1 MRSLLLILLI
11 SSVCI
16 ACGPSA
22 PDNSSADTTSA
33 TEPATSS
40 DNSAASSTPE
50 TVAVASPA
58 GETLSEDE
66 APSSGTI
73 EFDDPW
79 IRMVPSVSPNSAAYV
94 SITNGTEDSVTLTS
108 ISSQV
113 ADRIE
118 IHNVEVDD
126 AGTMSMFKINSLAI
140 DPDSTTMLEP
150 SGAHIMIY
158 GLKEPLNEGEMVT
171 MLMSF
176 DNQPP
181 IPVNFSVK

>member
-16 ACGPSA
+16 ACERSAQENSNSNNSASA
-22 PDNSSADTTSA
+22 PV
-33 TEPATSS
+33 
-40 DNSAASSTPE
+40 DNSAGSPNNNNSSDL
-50 TVAVASPA
+50 AVVDEPLA
-58 GETLSEDE
+58 EDE
-66 APSSGTI
+66 LPSSGTI
-73 EFDDPW
+73 EVDNPW

-94 SITNGTEDSVTLTS
+94 SISNGTEESVTLTG
-108 ISSQV
+108 ISSQL

-118 IHNVEVDD
+118 IHNVEVDA
-126 AGTMSMFKINSLAI
+126 AGTMSMFEIDSLEI
-140 DPDSTTMLEP
+140 EPDSTTVLEP

-158 GLKEPLNEGEMVT
+158 GLKEPLTEGEMVT
-171 MLMSF
+171 MMLSF

>member
-22 PDNSSADTTSA
+22 QENSTSTTEPTSTTDTSA
-33 TEPATSS
+33 V
-40 DNSAASSTPE
+40 SSTSEIVATVEEPE
-50 TVAVASPA
+50 
-58 GETLSEDE
+58 EDL
-66 APSSGTI
+66 PSSGTI
-73 EFDDPW
+73 EFDSPW

-94 SITNGTEDSVTLTS
+94 SIHNGTDDSVTLTG

-118 IHNVEVDD
+118 IHNVDVDE
-126 AGTMSMFKINSLAI
+126 AGTMSMFEIDSLVI

-150 SGAHIMIY
+150 GGAHIMIF
-158 GLKEPLNEGEMVT
+158 GLKEPLNEGQMVT
-171 MLMSF
+171 MLLSF

>member
-1 MRSLLLILLI
+1 MRSLLLILFI

-22 PDNSSADTTSA
+22 PENSSTETAST
-33 TEPATSS
+33 TEPVTTA
-40 DNSAASSTPE
+40 DNSAVSSTPE
-50 TVAVASPA
+50 PAAVASPA
-58 GETLSEDE
+58 GEALAEDE

-73 EFDDPW
+73 EFDGPW

-108 ISSQV
+108 VSSQV

-126 AGTMSMFKINSLAI
+126 AGTMSMFQIDSLVI
-140 DPDSTTMLEP
+140 DPDSTTSLEP
-150 SGAHIMIY
+150 SGAHIMIF
-158 GLKEPLNEGEMVT
+158 GLKEPLKEGEMVT

>member
-22 PDNSSADTTSA
+22 PENSGTETISTAEPTS
-33 TEPATSS
+33 
-40 DNSAASSTPE
+40 NSAE
-50 TVAVASPA
+50 TIAAV
-58 GETLSEDE
+58 EELEEDP
-66 APSSGTI
+66 PSSGTI
-73 EFDDPW
+73 EFDNPW

-94 SITNGTEDSVTLTS
+94 SIHNGTVDSVTLTG
-108 ISSQV
+108 ITSQV

-118 IHNVEVDD
+118 IHNVEVDA
-126 AGTMSMFKINSLAI
+126 AGTMSMFEIDSLVV
-140 DPDSTTMLEP
+140 DPDSTTLLEP

-176 DNQPP
+176 DDQPP

>member
-22 PDNSSADTTSA
+22 PDTTSSETTTEATSTSDTSAVSSA
-33 TEPATSS
+33 
-40 DNSAASSTPE
+40 PE

-58 GETLSEDE
+58 GEALPEDE

-73 EFDDPW
+73 EFENPW

-94 SITNGTEDSVTLTS
+94 SISNGTEDSVTLTR

-113 ADRIE
+113 AERIE
-118 IHNVEVDD
+118 IHNVEVDA
-126 AGTMSMFKINSLAI
+126 AGTMSMFAI
-140 DPDSTTMLEP
+140 DELMIEPDSTTMLEP

-158 GLKEPLNEGEMVT
+158 GLKEPLTEGEMVT

>member
-1 MRSLLLILLI
+1 MRSLLLILLT

-22 PDNSSADTTSA
+22 PDNSDTNTAA
-33 TEPATSS
+33 TDDTNMVNDDSG
-40 DNSAASSTPE
+40 SSTSDS
-50 TVAVASPA
+50 VAVASPP
-58 GETLSEDE
+58 GEPLAEDE

-73 EFDDPW
+73 EFENPW
-79 IRMVPSVSPNSAAYV
+79 IRMVPSVSPNSAAYLNI
-94 SITNGTEDSVTLTS
+94 SNGTEEIVTLTN

-118 IHNVEVDD
+118 VHNVEVD
-126 AGTMSMFKINSLAI
+126 AQGTMSMFKIDSLDI
-140 DPDSTTMLEP
+140 EPDSTTSLAP
-150 SGAHIMIY
+150 GGAHIMIY

-171 MLMSF
+171 MLLSF

>member
-1 MRSLLLILLI
+1 MRSLLLILFI

-22 PDNSSADTTSA
+22 PDNTDTETT
-33 TEPATSS
+33 TEPTTTGTDAVSNGTES
-40 DNSAASSTPE
+40 
-50 TVAVASPA
+50 VAVASPA
-58 GETLSEDE
+58 GEAVPEDE

-73 EFDDPW
+73 EFDNPW

-94 SITNGTEDSVTLTS
+94 SISNGTEDAVTLTG

-118 IHNVEVDD
+118 IHNVEVDA
-126 AGTMSMFKINSLAI
+126 AGTMSMFAINELMI
-140 DPDSTTMLEP
+140 EPDSTTMLEP

>member
-22 PDNSSADTTSA
+22 PDNTSSETT
-33 TEPATSS
+33 TEPTSTS
-40 DNSAASSTPE
+40 DISAVNSAPE

-58 GETLSEDE
+58 GEALPEDE
-66 APSSGTI
+66 APSSDTI
-73 EFDDPW
+73 EFDNPW
-79 IRMVPSVSPNSAAYV
+79 IRMVPSVSPNTAAYV
-94 SITNGTEDSVTLTS
+94 SIHNGTVDSVTLTG
-108 ISSQV
+108 ITSQV

-118 IHNVEVDD
+118 IHNVDVDA
-126 AGTMSMFKINSLAI
+126 AGTMSMFEIDSLVV

-150 SGAHIMIY
+150 GGAHIMIF

-176 DNQPP
+176 DDQPP

>member
-22 PDNSSADTTSA
+22 PDNTDTSTSIEPASTKGSSAVSSA
-33 TEPATSS
+33 
-40 DNSAASSTPE
+40 PE

-58 GETLSEDE
+58 GEALPEDE

-94 SITNGTEDSVTLTS
+94 SITNGTEDAVTLTG
-108 ISSQV
+108 INSQV

-118 IHNVEVDD
+118 IHNVEVDA
-126 AGTMSMFKINSLAI
+126 AGTMSMFKIDELMI
-140 DPDSTTMLEP
+140 EPDSTTMLEP

-158 GLKEPLNEGEMVT
+158 GLKEPLNEGDMVT

-176 DNQPP
+176 NNQPP